1 MPELVIDPADLAAAV
16 DAALAEDI
24 GRGDQTTQATAGDSR
39 LEMDMVARQNLI
51 VAGMPA
57 VAEVLARLAPE
68 ANFDIKTPEGSRVIT
83 STVMARISGPAGGLL
98 TAERTALNMVQFLSG
113 IATATGAFVDAIA
126 GTDTVLLDTRKTIPG
141 LRGLSKY
148 AVRVGGGTNHRM
160 RLDDGVLIK
169 DNHIAVAGGVSEA
182 VRCAI
187 DAGLTDIEVECDTI
201 DQVREAIDAG
211 ADQLLL
217 DNMTP
222 EALRQVVAIAG
233 GQVPLEASGGV
244 KLDTVRVI
252 AETGI
257 NYISTGAITQS
268 APAVDIGWDLVDG

>member
-39 LEMDMVARQNLI
+39 LEIAMVARQSLI

-68 ANFDIKTPEGSRVIT
+68 ANFDIKTPEGSRIIT
-83 STVMARISGPAGGLL
+83 GTVMARISGPAGGLL

-126 GTDTVLLDTRKTIPG
+126 GTDTILLDTRKTIPG

-148 AVRVGGGTNHRM
+148 AVRAGGGTNHRM

-211 ADQLLL
+211 ADHLLL

-222 EALRQVVAIAG
+222 ETLRQAVAIAG

>member
-83 STVMARISGPAGGLL
+83 GTVMARISGPAGGLL

-126 GTDTVLLDTRKTIPG
+126 GTDTILLDTRKTIPG

-169 DNHIAVAGGVSEA
+169 DNHISVAGGVSEA

-187 DAGLTDIEVECDTI
+187 DAGLTDIGVECDTI

-222 EALRQVVAIAG
+222 EALRQAVAIAG

-244 KLDTVRVI
+244 KLDTVRII

>member
-24 GRGDQTTQATAGDSR
+24 GHGDQTTQATAGDSR

-83 STVMARISGPAGGLL
+83 GTVMARISGPAGGLL

-126 GTDTVLLDTRKTIPG
+126 GTDTILLDTRKTIPG

>member
-126 GTDTVLLDTRKTIPG
+126 GTDTILLDTRKTIPG

-169 DNHIAVAGGVSEA
+169 DNHISVAGGVSEA

-187 DAGLTDIEVECDTI
+187 DAGPTDIEVECDTI

-222 EALRQVVAIAG
+222 EALRQAVAIAG

-244 KLDTVRVI
+244 KLDTVRII

>member
-1 MPELVIDPADLAAAV
+1 MPELVIDPVDLAAAV

-51 VAGMPA
+51 IAGMPA
-57 VAEVLARLAPE
+57 VAEVLARLAPK

-83 STVMARISGPAGGLL
+83 STVMARISGPACGLL

-182 VRCAI
+182 VRSAK

>member
-1 MPELVIDPADLAAAV
+1 MPELVIDPADLATAV

-24 GRGDQTTQATAGDSR
+24 GGGDQTTQATAGDSR
-39 LEMDMVARQNLI
+39 LELDMVARQNLI

-83 STVMARISGPAGGLL
+83 STVMARISGPARGLL

-126 GTDTVLLDTRKTIPG
+126 GTDTILLDTRKTIPG

>member
-24 GRGDQTTQATAGDSR
+24 GRGDQTTQATAGNGR
-39 LEMDMVARQNLI
+39 LEINMVARQNLI

-57 VAEVLARLAPE
+57 VAEVLARLAPK
-68 ANFDIKTPEGSRVIT
+68 AKVDIKTPEGMRVIT
-83 STVMARISGPAGGLL
+83 GTVMARISGPAGGLL

-126 GTDTVLLDTRKTIPG
+126 GTDTILLDTRKTIPG

-201 DQVREAIDAG
+201 DQVREAINAG

>member
-39 LEMDMVARQNLI
+39 LEMGMVARQNLI

-83 STVMARISGPAGGLL
+83 GTVMAHISGPAVGLL

-126 GTDTVLLDTRKTIPG
+126 GTDTILLDTRKTIPG

>member
-1 MPELVIDPADLAAAV
+1 M
-16 DAALAEDI
+16 
-24 GRGDQTTQATAGDSR
+24 
-39 LEMDMVARQNLI
+39 
-51 VAGMPA
+51 
-57 VAEVLARLAPE
+57 AEVLARLAPE

-83 STVMARISGPAGGLL
+83 GTVMARISGPAGGLL

-126 GTDTVLLDTRKTIPG
+126 GTDTILLDTRKTIPG